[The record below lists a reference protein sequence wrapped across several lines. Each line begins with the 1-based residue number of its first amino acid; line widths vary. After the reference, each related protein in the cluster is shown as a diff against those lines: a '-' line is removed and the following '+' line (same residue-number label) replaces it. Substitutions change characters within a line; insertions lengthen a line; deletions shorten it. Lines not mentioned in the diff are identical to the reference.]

1 MRQLASRARYDE
13 SDCFLRYEGA
23 LFLEQTSKTLSEKGD
38 VKMSTQLADEAAALY
53 ERALGGFMKKN
64 MLLHFAFADYEESRL
79 KYQKVHQVRFLS
91 KIISYNCD
99 VKLNF
104 LTREAS
110 FVLRSTP
117 LSRKLPISTRLLHT
131 FST

>member
-1 MRQLASRARYDE
+1 M
-13 SDCFLRYEGA
+13 
-23 LFLEQTSKTLSEKGD
+23 FLEQTSKTLSEKGD

-99 VKLNF
+99 GKLNF